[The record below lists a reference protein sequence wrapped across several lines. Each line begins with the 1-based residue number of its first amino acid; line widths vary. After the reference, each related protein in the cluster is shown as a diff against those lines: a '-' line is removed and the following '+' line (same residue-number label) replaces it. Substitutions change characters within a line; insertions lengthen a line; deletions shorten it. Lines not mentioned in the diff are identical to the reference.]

1 MGTLQIHNS
10 LTGRKEPFT
19 PLEPGK
25 VRMYVCG
32 MTVYDY
38 CHLGH
43 ARMLIVFDVVR
54 RHLVASGYDV
64 TFVRNITDID
74 DKIIQR
80 ARENGE
86 PMRALTDR
94 FIRAYHED
102 CAALGVQRADEEPR
116 ATEFVAQIVEMV
128 QTLVDKGY
136 AYVAGNGDVYYTVA
150 KFAPYGRLSGKR
162 LADLRAGARIEV
174 DEAKRDPLD
183 FVLWKAAK
191 PGEPAWDSPWGP
203 GRPGWH
209 IECSAMSVALLG
221 PHFDI
226 HGGGMDLKFPHHE
239 NEIAQTCAACDSPFV
254 NVWMHNGFVRVDDE
268 KMSKSLGN
276 FFTVREVLEWVRDPE
291 VVRYLIVNSQY
302 RGPINYTPES
312 LAQAD
317 AALERLYLALRGVHS
332 PLPPAGQ
339 VTRGAGGGAA
349 TARFVA
355 AMDEDF
361 NTPVA
366 VAELQSL
373 AREINTAKAA
383 GDLGRASRVAVE
395 LQALGARLGLLGLD
409 PEVFLRKS
417 AAKKAGGMKS
427 EPARLEMQ
435 GGEAAFVVTE
445 GIALDDA
452 DIDRLIDERA
462 AARKAKNFKESDRI
476 RDLLAAN
483 GIVLEDMPGGKTL
496 WRRG

>member
-1 MGTLQIHNS
+1 MLQIHNS

-32 MTVYDY
+32 VTVYDY

-80 ARENGE
+80 AQQNGE
-86 PMRALTDR
+86 PMQALTER

-102 CAALGVQRADEEPR
+102 CAALGVGLGDHEPR
-116 ATEFVAQIVEMV
+116 ATEFVAQIVAMV
-128 QTLVDKGY
+128 QRLVDKGY
-136 AYVAGNGDVYYTVA
+136 AYAADNGDVYYAVA
-150 KFAPYGRLSGKR
+150 KFEPYGRLSGKR
-162 LADLRAGARIEV
+162 LADLRAGARVEV

-191 PGEPAWDSPWGP
+191 PGEPAWESPWGP

-209 IECSAMSVALLG
+209 IECSAMSVELLG

-291 VVRYLIVNSQY
+291 VVRYLMVNSQY
-302 RGPINYTPES
+302 RGPINYSPES

-317 AALERLYLALRGVHS
+317 AALERLYTSLLGVT
-332 PLPPAGQ
+332 PAS
-339 VTRGAGGGAA
+339 VVRRTAA
-349 TARFVA
+349 TERFQA
-355 AMDEDF
+355 AMDDDF
-361 NTPVA
+361 NTPIA
-366 VAELQSL
+366 VAELQAL
-373 AREINTAKAA
+373 AREVNTAKAA
-383 GDLGRASRVAVE
+383 GDLEKGGQGAAE
-395 LQALGARLGLLGLD
+395 LKALGARLGLLGLE
-409 PEVFLRKS
+409 PEVFRRKQ
-417 AAKKAGGMKS
+417 ALKKAVAATPTPATLELKGGQAS
-427 EPARLEMQ
+427 FVV
-435 GGEAAFVVTE
+435 GEAV
-445 GIALDDA
+445 ALTDA
-452 DIDRLIDERA
+452 DIDRLIEERA
-462 AARKAKNFKESDRI
+462 AARKSKNFKESDRI
-476 RDLLAAN
+476 RDLLAAS
-483 GIVLEDMPGGKTL
+483 GVVLEDMPGGKTL

>member
-1 MGTLQIHNS
+1 MLQIFNS
-10 LTGRKEPFT
+10 LTGRKETFT

-32 MTVYDY
+32 ITVYDY

-54 RHLVASGYDV
+54 RHLQASGYDV

-80 ARENGE
+80 AQQNGE
-86 PMRALTDR
+86 PMQALTER

-102 CAALGVQRADEEPR
+102 CAALGVGLGDQEPR
-116 ATEFVAQIVEMV
+116 ATEFVAQIVAMV

-136 AYVAGNGDVYYTVA
+136 AYAAANGDVYYAVA
-150 KFAPYGRLSGKR
+150 KFAPYGKLSGKR

-191 PGEPAWDSPWGP
+191 PGEPSWESPWGA

-209 IECSAMSVALLG
+209 IECSAMSVELLG

-254 NVWMHNGFVRVDDE
+254 NLWMHNGFVRVDDE

-291 VVRYLIVNSQY
+291 VVRYFIVNSQY
-302 RGPINYTPES
+302 RGPINYTPDS

-317 AALERLYLALRGVHS
+317 AALRGLYVALRGVT
-332 PLPPAGQ
+332 PAESAPK
-339 VTRGAGGGAA
+339 TAA
-349 TARFVA
+349 TERFEA
-355 AMDEDF
+355 AMDDDF
-361 NTPVA
+361 NTPMA
-366 VAELQSL
+366 VAELQAL
-373 AREINTAKAA
+373 AREINTAKAT
-383 GDLGRASRVAVE
+383 GDLVKAGQGAAE
-395 LQALGARLGLLGLD
+395 LRALGARLGVLGLD
-409 PEVFLRKS
+409 PEVFLRKV
-417 AAKKAGGMKS
+417 AAKKAAATP
-427 EPARLEMQ
+427 EPAVLEMK
-435 GGEAAFVVTE
+435 GGEAAFVVSE
-445 GIALDDA
+445 GVALGDA

-462 AARKAKNFKESDRI
+462 AARKAKDFKESDRI

>member
-1 MGTLQIHNS
+1 MLQIHNS

-19 PLEPGK
+19 SLEPGK

-32 MTVYDY
+32 VTVYDY

-80 ARENGE
+80 AQQNGE
-86 PMRALTDR
+86 PMQALTER

-102 CAALGVQRADEEPR
+102 CAALGVGLGDHEPR
-116 ATEFVAQIVEMV
+116 ATEFVAQIVAMV
-128 QTLVDKGY
+128 QRLIDKGY
-136 AYVAGNGDVYYTVA
+136 AYAADNGDVYYAVA
-150 KFAPYGRLSGKR
+150 KFEPYGRLSGKR
-162 LADLRAGARIEV
+162 LADLRAGARVEV

-191 PGEPAWDSPWGP
+191 PGEPAWESPWGP

-209 IECSAMSVALLG
+209 IECSAMSVELLG

-291 VVRYLIVNSQY
+291 VVRYLMVNSQY
-302 RGPINYTPES
+302 RGPINYSPES

-317 AALERLYLALRGVHS
+317 AALERLYTSLLGVT
-332 PLPPAGQ
+332 PAPVVQ
-339 VTRGAGGGAA
+339 RTAA
-349 TARFVA
+349 TERFQA
-355 AMDEDF
+355 AMDDDF
-361 NTPVA
+361 NTPIA
-366 VAELQSL
+366 VAELQAL

-383 GDLGRASRVAVE
+383 GDLEKAGQGAAE
-395 LQALGARLGLLGLD
+395 LKALGARLGLLGLE
-409 PEVFLRKS
+409 PEVFRRKQAVKQARTVEARGDAKGGS
-417 AAKKAGGMKS
+417 AAMAVS
-427 EPARLEMQ
+427 AESLS
-435 GGEAAFVVTE
+435 
-445 GIALDDA
+445 DA
-452 DIDRLIDERA
+452 DIDRLIEERA
-462 AARKAKNFKESDRI
+462 AARKSKNFKESDRI
-476 RDLLAAN
+476 RDLLAAS
-483 GIVLEDMPGGKTL
+483 GVVLEDMPGGKTL

>member
-1 MGTLQIHNS
+1 MLQIHNS

-19 PLEPGK
+19 PLEAGK

-32 MTVYDY
+32 VTVYDY

-54 RHLVASGYDV
+54 RHLEASGYDV

-80 ARENGE
+80 AQQNGE
-86 PMRALTDR
+86 PMQALTER

-102 CAALGVQRADEEPR
+102 CAALGVRLGDHEPR
-116 ATEFVAQIVEMV
+116 ATEFVAQIVAMV
-128 QTLVDKGY
+128 QRLVDKGY
-136 AYVAGNGDVYYTVA
+136 AYAADNGDVYYAVS
-150 KFAPYGRLSGKR
+150 KFEPYGRLSGKR

-174 DEAKRDPLD
+174 DESKRDPLD

-209 IECSAMSVALLG
+209 IECSAMSVELLG

-291 VVRYLIVNSQY
+291 VVRYFIVNSQY

-317 AALERLYLALRGVHS
+317 AALRGLYVALRGVT
-332 PLPPAGQ
+332 PAEPAPR
-339 VTRGAGGGAA
+339 TGA
-349 TARFVA
+349 TERFEA
-355 AMDEDF
+355 AMDDDF
-361 NTPVA
+361 NTPMA
-366 VAELQSL
+366 VAELQAL
-373 AREINTAKAA
+373 AREINTAKAS
-383 GDLGRASRVAVE
+383 GDLAKSAQGAAE
-395 LQALGARLGLLGLD
+395 LKALGARLGLLKLD
-409 PEVFLRKS
+409 PEVFLRKT
-417 AAKKAGGMKS
+417 AARKAGCVTP
-427 EPARLEMQ
+427 EPASLELK
-435 GGEAAFVVTE
+435 GGEASFVVHE
-445 GIALDDA
+445 GVALTDA
-452 DIDRLIDERA
+452 DIDRLIEERA

-476 RDLLAAN
+476 RDLLAAS